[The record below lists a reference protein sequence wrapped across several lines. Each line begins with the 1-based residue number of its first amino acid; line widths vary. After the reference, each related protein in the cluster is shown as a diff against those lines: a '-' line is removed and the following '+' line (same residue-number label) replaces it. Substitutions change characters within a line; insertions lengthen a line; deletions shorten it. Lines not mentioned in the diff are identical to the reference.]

1 MTARP
6 DEADHRGDDD
16 ITTKPTTE
24 QGPPTTE
31 QRPPTTGQDPPA
43 TEPDPLSPARTSSPE
58 EAAAAGGSDG
68 SPPAQGEGEPDS
80 Y

>member
-6 DEADHRGDDD
+6 GEAGHQGDDEG
-16 ITTKPTTE
+16 TTKPTTA
-24 QGPPTTE
+24 
-31 QRPPTTGQDPPA
+31 QDPPA